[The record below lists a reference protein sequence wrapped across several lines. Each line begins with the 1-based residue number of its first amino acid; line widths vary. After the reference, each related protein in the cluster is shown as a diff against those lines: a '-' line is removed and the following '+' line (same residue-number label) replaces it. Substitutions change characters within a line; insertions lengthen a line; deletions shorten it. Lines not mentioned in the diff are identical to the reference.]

1 MSRPAAGGET
11 VGGALQR
18 AAARLAEAG
27 VERPRLDARLLLAA
41 VLDADPAQIAAWP
54 ERALAPAAAARFE
67 GLVAR
72 RAAREPVSRILGKR
86 EFWGLEFELAPATLD
101 PRPETETLVE
111 AVLERCADRDA
122 AIPILDLG
130 TGSGCLLLA
139 LLAELPRAFG
149 VGLDRSFQAAAQ
161 ARENAR
167 RLGLA
172 ARSRFVVGDWYES
185 LGGEWKVI
193 VSNPPYI
200 IEADIAALA
209 PEVALY
215 DPRGALCGGEDGLD
229 AYRRLA
235 QGVGRRLSRDGIVAL
250 EIGAGQA
257 DRVVEILSKA
267 GLRVFDRRCDL
278 AGVERCILAGHRP

>member
-1 MSRPAAGGET
+1 MSRAAVDGET
-11 VGGALQR
+11 VGRALGR
-18 AAARLAEAG
+18 AAARLADAG
-27 VERPRLDARLLLAA
+27 VEQPRRDARLLLAEA
-41 VLDADPAQIAAWP
+41 LEADAAQVAAWP
-54 ERALAPAAAARFE
+54 ERRLAAAAAARFE
-67 GLVAR
+67 GFVAR
-72 RAAREPVSRILGKR
+72 RAAREPVSRILGRR
-86 EFWGLEFELAPATLD
+86 EFWGLEFALAPATLD

-149 VGLDRSFQAAAQ
+149 LGLDRSFEAARQ
-161 ARENAR
+161 ARANAYG
-167 RLGLA
+167 LGLA
-172 ARSRFVVGDWYES
+172 ARSRFVVGDWCES

-200 IEADIAALA
+200 INSDMAALA

-235 QGVGRRLSRDGIVAL
+235 EGVGRLLSRDGILAL
-250 EIGAGQA
+250 EVGAGQA
-257 DRVVEILSKA
+257 DCVVEILSRA

-278 AGVERCILAGHRP
+278 AGLERCILAGL